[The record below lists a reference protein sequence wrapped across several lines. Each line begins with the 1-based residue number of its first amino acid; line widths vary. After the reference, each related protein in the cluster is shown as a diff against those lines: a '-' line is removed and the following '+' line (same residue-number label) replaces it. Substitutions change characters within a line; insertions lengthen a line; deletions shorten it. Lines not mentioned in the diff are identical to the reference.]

1 MAASIGLKALKGLI
15 KSGRK
20 SKRGRKSNKEKLE
33 KAITKKKNP
42 KGSAVFPQPKD
53 KTIKRTKKEKRE
65 ILSIAKEQKAD
76 RLSES
81 GKSTAGGNRD
91 SLGRLK
97 SSQLP
102 PKRKDLSAAQVRR
115 LVKQG
120 SIKINNKGE
129 VVNTG
134 DYAVT
139 PEEVM
144 EVLYGRGGKI
154 SAQEL
159 DEVKQLMGKK
169 YGGTIK
175 KKKGG
180 TMKDLSGDGKIT
192 QKDILIGRGVIKRK
206 HGGAIGVGKA
216 LRGYGK
222 GYK

>member
-1 MAASIGLKALKGLI
+1 MVASIAAKALKGLV

-20 SKRGRKSNKEKLE
+20 SKRGRKTNKEKLE
-33 KAITKKKNP
+33 KAISKKKNP
-42 KGSAVFPQPKD
+42 KGAAVFPQEK
-53 KTIKRTKKEKRE
+53 KKNIKNTKKEKRE
-65 ILSIAKEQKAD
+65 IAKIVREQKAD
-76 RLSES
+76 TLSES
-81 GKSTAGGNRD
+81 GKSTAGGKRD

-97 SSQLP
+97 SQQIP
-102 PKRKDLSAAQVRR
+102 PTRKELSAAQVRR

-144 EVLYGRGGKI
+144 EVLYGRDGII
-154 SAQEL
+154 SPQEL
-159 DEVKQLMGKK
+159 DEVKQLIGKK
-169 YGGTIK
+169 SGGKVYKNT
-175 KKKGG
+175 
-180 TMKDLSGDGKIT
+180 
-192 QKDILIGRGVIKRK
+192 VARK
-206 HGGAIGVGKA
+206 HGGPIGVGKA

>member
-1 MAASIGLKALKGLI
+1 MVASVAAKVLKGLV

-76 RLSES
+76 RLSEV

-134 DYAVT
+134 
-139 PEEVM
+139 E
-144 EVLYGRGGKI
+144 YGRGGKI

-159 DEVKQLMGKK
+159 AEVKQLMGKK

-175 KKKGG
+175 KKEGG

>member
-1 MAASIGLKALKGLI
+1 MVASVAAKALKGLV

-42 KGSAVFPQPKD
+42 KGAAIFPQEKK
-53 KTIKRTKKEKRE
+53 KTIRRTKKEKRE
-65 ILSIAKEQKAD
+65 ILSLAKEQKAD

-159 DEVKQLMGKK
+159 AEVKQLMGKK

>member
-1 MAASIGLKALKGLI
+1 MVASVAAKVLKGLV

-20 SKRGRKSNKEKLE
+20 SNRGRKTNKEKLE

-42 KGSAVFPQPKD
+42 QGAAIFPQEKK
-53 KTIKRTKKEKRE
+53 KTIRRTKKEKRE

-97 SSQLP
+97 SKQIP

-144 EVLYGRGGKI
+144 EVLYGRDGII
-154 SAQEL
+154 SPQEL
-159 DEVKQLMGKK
+159 KEVQALMGKK
-169 YGGTIK
+169 SGGKVYKNT
-175 KKKGG
+175 
-180 TMKDLSGDGKIT
+180 
-192 QKDILIGRGVIKRK
+192 VARK
-206 HGGAIGVGKA
+206 HGGPIGVGKA

>member
-1 MAASIGLKALKGLI
+1 MVASVAAKVLKGLV

-20 SKRGRKSNKEKLE
+20 SNRGRKSNKEKLE

-42 KGSAVFPQPKD
+42 QGAAVFPQEKK
-53 KTIKRTKKEKRE
+53 KTIRRTKKEKRE
-65 ILSIAKEQKAD
+65 ILSIAKEQRAD

-81 GKSTAGGNRD
+81 GGSTAGGNRD

-144 EVLYGRGGKI
+144 EILYGRGGKI

-159 DEVKQLMGKK
+159 KEVQALTGKK
-169 YGGTIK
+169 YGGNIK

>member
-1 MAASIGLKALKGLI
+1 MVASIAAKALKGLV

-20 SKRGRKSNKEKLE
+20 SKRGRKINKEKLE
-33 KAITKKKNP
+33 KAITKKKNT
-42 KGSAVFPQPKD
+42 KGSAIFPQEK
-53 KTIKRTKKEKRE
+53 KKNIKNTKKEKRE
-65 ILSIAKEQKAD
+65 IAKIVREQKAD
-76 RLSES
+76 TLSES
-81 GKSTAGGNRD
+81 GKSTAGGKRD

-97 SSQLP
+97 SKHIP
-102 PKRKDLSAAQVRR
+102 PTRKELSAAQVRR

-144 EVLYGRGGKI
+144 EVLYGRDGII
-154 SAQEL
+154 SPQEL
-159 DEVKQLMGKK
+159 DEVKQLIGKK

>member
-1 MAASIGLKALKGLI
+1 MVASVAAKVLKGLV

-42 KGSAVFPQPKD
+42 KGSAVFPQPKA

-76 RLSES
+76 RLSEV

-159 DEVKQLMGKK
+159 AEVKQLMGKK

-175 KKKGG
+175 KKNGG